1 MKKGL
6 CTWGSGCVSLRGCHG
21 RLVIAKGSEKWK
33 QWLMGMWWR
42 RRRWRQDMDLM
53 ERGVVA
59 VDYRVGRGNRRRRNQ
74 RYLLKL
80 LSANDCAGQT

>member
-1 MKKGL
+1 MKKGA
-6 CTWGSGCVSLRGCHG
+6 CTWGSGCVSLWSCHG

>member
-1 MKKGL
+1 
-6 CTWGSGCVSLRGCHG
+6 
-21 RLVIAKGSEKWK
+21 
-33 QWLMGMWWR
+33 
-42 RRRWRQDMDLM
+42 MDLM
-53 ERGVVA
+53 ERGIVA